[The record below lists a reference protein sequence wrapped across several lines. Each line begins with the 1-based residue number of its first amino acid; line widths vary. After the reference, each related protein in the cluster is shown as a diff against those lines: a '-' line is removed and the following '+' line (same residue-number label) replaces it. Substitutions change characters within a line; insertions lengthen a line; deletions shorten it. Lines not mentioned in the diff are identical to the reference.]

1 MVRMKYCGNIDLE
14 YLEGTIVS
22 NMVNKHIKEIE
33 EKGLILKDVKMEELN
48 GSLYIWIFYEENF
61 FK

>member
-1 MVRMKYCGNIDLE
+1 MIRMKYCGNIDLE

-33 EKGLILKDVKMEELN
+33 KRFNIKRCKN
-48 GSLYIWIFYEENF
+48 GRI
-61 FK
+61 

>member
-1 MVRMKYCGNIDLE
+1 MIRMKYCGNIDLE

-33 EKGLILKDVKMEELN
+33 KKGLILKDVKMEEFN
-48 GSLYIWIFYEENF
+48 DCLYVWILYEDNSF
-61 FK
+61 

>member
-33 EKGLILKDVKMEELN
+33 EKGLILKDVKMEEFN
-48 GSLYIWIFYEENF
+48 DCLYVWILYEDNLF
-61 FK
+61 